1 MAYADTGTHKVNPT
15 ALGAVFLINGLMAGA
30 IILSVPSVTAAVF
43 GPPLQMFDVPL
54 PSPPPPPTAE
64 RKPDKRIKE
73 SSTTVTTPPLAHPRT
88 PPMDTGFFL
97 PPVAGDL
104 GGPIGT
110 VPGPLETDL
119 TPVPPTPAVLK
130 GAKLDPHFAGS
141 LQPAYPPGMLRLNLE
156 GSVTVRVLVGAD
168 GRVKQVEPIKFTEE
182 DFLKATREQAFKK
195 WRFLPATRD
204 GAPVESWREMT
215 VRFQMPIE

>member
-1 MAYADTGTHKVNPT
+1 MAYADIGAHKLNPT
-15 ALGAVFLINGLMAGA
+15 ALVAVFLINGLMAGA

-43 GPPLQMFDVPL
+43 GPPIKVITIAQP
-54 PSPPPPPTAE
+54 PAPPPPPTPHRAT
-64 RKPDKRIKE
+64 KQANNVK
-73 SSTTVTTPPLAHPRT
+73 TVITTPPIADQIDPVVDKGFTLPIGPDILTGPLGTDIGPLVT
-88 PPMDTGFFL
+88 PP
-97 PPVAGDL
+97 
-104 GGPIGT
+104 
-110 VPGPLETDL
+110 
-119 TPVPPTPAVLK
+119 PPTPAVLK
-130 GAKLDPHFAGS
+130 GAKLDPRFAGN
-141 LQPAYPPGMLRLNLE
+141 LQPVYPLGMLRLNLE

-168 GRVKQVEPIKFTEE
+168 GRVKQVEPIKVTEE

>member
-1 MAYADTGTHKVNPT
+1 MAYADMRANRLNPT

-43 GPPLQMFDVPL
+43 GPPIKVITIAQP
-54 PSPPPPPTAE
+54 PAPPPPPTPPHEAT
-64 RKPDKRIKE
+64 KE
-73 SSTTVTTPPLAHPRT
+73 VNDVKTVITTPPIARHIDPIVDAGFTLPIGPDIPIGPVGEQLGPLVT
-88 PPMDTGFFL
+88 PP
-97 PPVAGDL
+97 
-104 GGPIGT
+104 
-110 VPGPLETDL
+110 
-119 TPVPPTPAVLK
+119 PPTPSVLK

-141 LQPAYPPGMLRLNLE
+141 LQPAYPLGMLRLNLE

-168 GRVKQVEPIKFTEE
+168 GRVKQVEPIKFTED

>member
-1 MAYADTGTHKVNPT
+1 MAYADTGAHKVNPT

-43 GPPLQMFDVPL
+43 GPPLHVITIAQP
-54 PSPPPPPTAE
+54 PAPPPPPTPPHEAT
-64 RKPDKRIKE
+64 KPNRADRTEIL
-73 SSTTVTTPPLAHPRT
+73 TPPIVPQAGPVVDDNFRLPVGPEFPVGPLGEHLGPLVTPT
-88 PPMDTGFFL
+88 PPA
-97 PPVAGDL
+97 PP
-104 GGPIGT
+104 
-110 VPGPLETDL
+110 
-119 TPVPPTPAVLK
+119 VLK

-141 LQPAYPPGMLRLNLE
+141 LQPAYPLGMLRLNLE

>member
-1 MAYADTGTHKVNPT
+1 MAYADMGAHKVNPA

-43 GPPLQMFDVPL
+43 GPPLHVITIAQP
-54 PSPPPPPTAE
+54 PAPPPPPTPPHEAT
-64 RKPDKRIKE
+64 KE
-73 SSTTVTTPPLAHPRT
+73 VNDVKTVITTPPIADQIDPVVVKDFTLPIGPDIPIGPVGEHLGPLVTPT
-88 PPMDTGFFL
+88 PPA
-97 PPVAGDL
+97 PPV
-104 GGPIGT
+104 
-110 VPGPLETDL
+110 L
-119 TPVPPTPAVLK
+119 T
-130 GAKLDPHFAGS
+130 GSKLDPHFAGS

-156 GSVTVRVLVGAD
+156 GSVTVRVLVGTD
-168 GRVKQVEPIKFTEE
+168 GRVKQVEQIKFTEE

-204 GAPVESWREMT
+204 GAAVESWREMT